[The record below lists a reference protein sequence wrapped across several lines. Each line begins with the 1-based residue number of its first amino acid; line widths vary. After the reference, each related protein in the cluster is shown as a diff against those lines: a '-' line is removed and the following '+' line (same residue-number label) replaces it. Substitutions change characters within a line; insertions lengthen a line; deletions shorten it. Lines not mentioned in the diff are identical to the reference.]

1 MEYST
6 WKMGRTKSFEPN
18 KKLFKA
24 MELFWYKGFENTSM
38 SDLKTHLGLSTQSIY
53 DTFGG
58 KENLYLQTLELFYG
72 NSVEGLKLTLNSKE
86 DASLPEI
93 KLHFLLSYR
102 MQIDDE
108 NKASCYIA
116 NTSLELG
123 LLNKEAQIQSIK
135 FFSMLKEA
143 FKFAISNAIKKGE
156 VSKDKNPEQ
165 LAWYLT
171 NAISGLGVLNRA
183 GADKERILDVINATL
198 MTLDP
203 LHSTFEKEIEKR
215 AVTTE
220 KFMSKMLLENF
231 G

>member
-1 MEYST
+1 
-6 WKMGRTKSFEPN
+6 MGRSKSFEPN

-24 MELFWYKGFENTSM
+24 MELFWFKGYENTSM
-38 SDLKTHLGLSTQSIY
+38 SDLKEHLGLSAQSIY

-72 NSVEGLKLTLNSKE
+72 NSVEGLKLTLHSKE

-102 MQIDDE
+102 MQIADE

-143 FKFAISNAIKKGE
+143 FKFTIINAIAKNE
-156 VSKDKNPEQ
+156 ISEDKDPEQ

-183 GADKERILDVINATL
+183 GASREHILDVIDVTL
-198 MTLDP
+198 MTLYP
-203 LHSTFEKEIEKR
+203 LHKRFEKEIMRR
-215 AVTTE
+215 ADETE
-220 KFMSKMLLENF
+220 KLMNKMMIENF

>member
-1 MEYST
+1 
-6 WKMGRTKSFEPN
+6 MGRSKSFEPN

-24 MELFWYKGFENTSM
+24 MELFWYKGYENTSI
-38 SDLKTHLGLSTQSIY
+38 SDLKKHLGLSAQSIY

-72 NSVEGLKLTLNSKE
+72 NSVEGLKLTLQSKD

-93 KLHFLLSYR
+93 KLHFLLAYR
-102 MQIDDE
+102 MQIGDKT
-108 NKASCYIA
+108 KASCYIA

-135 FFSMLKEA
+135 FFSMLKDA
-143 FKFAISNAIKKGE
+143 FKFALTNAIAKKE
-156 VSKDKNPEQ
+156 IPEDKDPEQ

-171 NAISGLGVLNRA
+171 NSISGLGVLNRA
-183 GADKERILDVINATL
+183 GADKERILDVINTTL
-198 MTLDP
+198 TTLDP
-203 LHSTFEKEIEKR
+203 NHRNFDKKITRKAIS
-215 AVTTE
+215 TE
-220 KFMSKMLLENF
+220 KLVNNMMIENF